1 MAALAL
7 KNSCGRR
14 IYCMPLPQNAWI
26 STPQP
31 QTRHPLPTNLNR
43 SDPTPSF
50 FGLAAKPRPHC
61 FPHYTRQFLR
71 TLPIF
76 RSKAAQVSAQSSQTW
91 FSASAVSSTTERAL
105 KLTERYREQTG
116 HDPTVA
122 AREICDAVAPSGHG
136 GSHCGAGLNR
146 ARVRDYLA
154 SGTTFLGVSGAVS
167 FDKAGNSKSEF
178 VLHGAADPA
187 VQAAF

>member
-76 RSKAAQVSAQSSQTW
+76 RSKAAQVSEQSSQTW

-105 KLTERYREQTG
+105 NLTERYREQTG

-122 AREICDAVAPSGHG
+122 AREICDAVRLLATAVRT
-136 GSHCGAGLNR
+136 AGLNR

-154 SGTTFLGVSGAVS
+154 SGTTFFGVSGAVS

-178 VLHGAADPA
+178 VLQGAADPA